1 MNLRLLLIVAI
12 LGAACAHASN
22 PTSSESPTSSEP
34 SALPS
39 GGARCSDPGTPAE
52 TFWFRATDGTR
63 LDGAM
68 LGSGT
73 AGVVLAHQYP
83 ADLCG
88 WWPYAAVLA
97 RKGFR
102 VLLFDFR
109 CFGLSTCP
117 TDANGDLTD
126 DLTGAVA
133 ELRRR
138 GATSVALLGA
148 SLGATVSLM
157 TAPTLTPTPDA
168 VVSLSGEPDL
178 GYLVGSTR
186 LDAMASVGRLSSPV
200 LFVVARG
207 DLAVSV
213 KETRSMFRAA
223 GASDK
228 RLVVLPSAYG
238 LGWNMVID
246 IRSNTTPASRTVL
259 AFLRQHLMRP
269 GG

>member
-1 MNLRLLLIVAI
+1 MKLRVVSILATVLAASCSPAPRATEQGSPSSPGLPVA
-12 LGAACAHASN
+12 S
-22 PTSSESPTSSEP
+22 SPTVP
-34 SALPS
+34 PA
-39 GGARCSDPGTPAE
+39 GGARCSDPGTPAQ
-52 TFWFRATDGTR
+52 TFWFRATDGTM

-109 CFGLSTCP
+109 CFGLSACP
-117 TDANGDLTD
+117 TSGGGDLTAD
-126 DLTGAVA
+126 VAGAAA

-138 GATSVALLGA
+138 GATTIALMGA

-157 TAPTLTPTPDA
+157 TAPDLSPAPDA
-168 VVSLSGEPDL
+168 VVSMSGEPDL

-186 LDAMASVGRLSSPV
+186 LDAMAEMDRLSCPA
-200 LFVVARG
+200 LFVVAR
-207 DLAVSV
+207 DDPAVSV
-213 KETRSMFRAA
+213 KETRSMFRAVPA
-223 GASDK
+223 KDK

-238 LGWNMVID
+238 HGWNMVI
-246 IRSNTTPASRTVL
+246 RGTPR
-259 AFLRQHLMRP
+259 R
-269 GG
+269 